1 VVIISRRYLYNMK
14 NKLLIGCCILTLQT
28 QAQTA
33 MTKDDMFPKNAVY
46 ALKDGSPLAYDK
58 IDSVLAAWGG
68 KFMLTHSVDDKIILA
83 PNDPLYER
91 KLQDYVAGMGALVGQ
106 PAKDFELKDIDEKS
120 VSLAALKGKIVVL
133 NFWFTACGS
142 CALEMPELN
151 KVQQQYANKNV
162 VFLALGLDDAVKI
175 RAFIKTHDFHYT
187 LLTNAKPVHADY
199 NVTMCPISMVIDK
212 TGIIR
217 LVEVGEENIAAS
229 LTAAITVAAQE
240 SNGLW

>member
-33 MTKDDMFPKNAVY
+33 MTKDDMFPRNGVF
-46 ALKDGSPLAYDK
+46 ALKDGTPLPYDK

-83 PNDPLYER
+83 PNNPLYER

-106 PAKDFELKDIDEKS
+106 PAKDFELKDIDGKS

-133 NFWFTACGS
+133 NFWFTACGG
-142 CALEMPELN
+142 CVQEMPELN
-151 KVQQQYANKNV
+151 KLQQQYADKNV
-162 VFLALGLDDAVKI
+162 TFLALGLDDAART
-175 RAFIKTHDFHYT
+175 RAFLRTHDFHYT
-187 LLTNAKPVHADY
+187 LLTEAKAVHADY

-212 TGIIR
+212 AGIVR
-217 LVEVGEENIAAS
+217 FVDVGGQNIGES
-229 LTAAITVAAQE
+229 LTAAITEAAA
-240 SNGLW
+240 N